1 MNDFTASMLRLVVIM
16 FVIISNGQESKL
28 FDHEREKYLDV
39 QGFLRFNSGHCIK
52 TWQHLW
58 PQVLLEIIEMN
69 NKL

>member
-52 TWQHLW
+52 TWQHLC
-58 PQVLLEIIEMN
+58 PQVLLEIIEN
-69 NKL
+69 EQ

>member
-39 QGFLRFNSGHCIK
+39 QGFLRFNSG
-52 TWQHLW
+52 QHLW
-58 PQVLLEIIEMN
+58 PQVLPEIIEN
-69 NKL
+69 EQ

>member
-39 QGFLRFNSGHCIK
+39 QGFLRFNSGHCIN
-52 TWQHLW
+52 TWQHLC
-58 PQVLLEIIEMN
+58 PQVLPEIIEN
-69 NKL
+69 EQ

>member
-39 QGFLRFNSGHCIK
+39 QGFLRLNSGHCIN
-52 TWQHLW
+52 TWQHLC
-58 PQVLLEIIEMN
+58 PQVLLEIIEN
-69 NKL
+69 EQ